1 MMTGLDL
8 LEGHDVELTRMTGSW
23 ST

>member
-1 MMTGLDL
+1 MTGLDL